1 MIEWLLHTKR
11 EKKNKKR
18 NSYPVYLDV
27 LCGDS
32 L

>member
-1 MIEWLLHTKR
+1 MIEWLLHSKR
-11 EKKNKKR
+11 KKNKKR